1 MVVDIPHISIF
12 PSVQA
17 FEIAAANWIAG
28 KMTAAIQERGGCLL
42 ALSGGNTP
50 RGVYHRL
57 AELIVSGLME
67 QSRVHLIFSDE
78 RMVPSNDP
86 KSNYGM
92 IQEEFISHI
101 PASSLHVHRIKGE
114 KKPELAA
121 VEYNRELEAL
131 LPPFGGRCDLVLL
144 GVGEDGHTASLFPGT
159 DILLEREKLARE
171 VFVPRLDRWRV
182 SLTLP
187 IFNNARAV
195 LFLATGKA
203 KAGIVVQACSNMAS
217 RVDLPA
223 SLVRPDPGTL
233 TWMLDA
239 EAASKLTS
247 EKSSK
252 VDTDLP

>member
-1 MVVDIPHISIF
+1 MDIPHISIF
-12 PSVQA
+12 PSALA

-28 KMTAAIQERGGCLL
+28 KMKAAIQERGGCLL

-57 AELIVSGLME
+57 AELVVSGSIE

-92 IQEEFISHI
+92 IHEEFISHI

-121 VEYNRELEAL
+121 VEYDRELKAL

-171 VFVPRLDRWRV
+171 VFVPRLDCWRV

-203 KAGIVVQACSNMAS
+203 KAGIVAKVCSCVTPS
-217 RVDLPA
+217 EELPA
-223 SLVRPDPGTL
+223 SLIHPESGTL
-233 TWMLDA
+233 TWMLDDD
-239 EAASKLTS
+239 AASQFTS

-252 VDTDLP
+252 AGTAGQ